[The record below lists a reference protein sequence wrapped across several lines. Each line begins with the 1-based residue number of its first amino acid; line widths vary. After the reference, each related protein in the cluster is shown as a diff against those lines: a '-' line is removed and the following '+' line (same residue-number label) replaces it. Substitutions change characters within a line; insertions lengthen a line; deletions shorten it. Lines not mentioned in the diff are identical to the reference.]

1 LHDYLIQFELVAT
14 MNEWNNDMKALQLAT
29 SLRDSAQGVL
39 ADLEEEE
46 RRDYQTLVD
55 ALTLRFEPPNSA
67 EMYRAELKCRSRQA
81 GEKLCDLAQ
90 DIKRLVRRAHRDDPK
105 STRDRLA
112 RDSFLDALN
121 DADMEWSVFK
131 QKPTTVDEALQYAI
145 EYEAFQ
151 KGRNRRT
158 GDRRGLRMQSFSNS
172 TGAVPEAMPQTIQGG
187 TNDNASRKLCFF
199 CNAPGHFKREC
210 QKYAAWIQ
218 VHPSSSAGPENYPQL
233 PL

>member
-1 LHDYLIQFELVAT
+1 
-14 MNEWNNDMKALQLAT
+14 MNEWNNNTKALQLVT

-55 ALTLRFEPPNSA
+55 ALTFRFEPPNSV

-121 DADMEWSVFK
+121 NADLEWSVFK

-145 EYEAFQ
+145 EYEAF
-151 KGRNRRT
+151 K
-158 GDRRGLRMQSFSNS
+158 RGE
-172 TGAVPEAMPQTIQGG
+172 TDAQGTDEG
-187 TNDNASRKLCFF
+187 
-199 CNAPGHFKREC
+199 
-210 QKYAAWIQ
+210 
-218 VHPSSSAGPENYPQL
+218 
-233 PL
+233 